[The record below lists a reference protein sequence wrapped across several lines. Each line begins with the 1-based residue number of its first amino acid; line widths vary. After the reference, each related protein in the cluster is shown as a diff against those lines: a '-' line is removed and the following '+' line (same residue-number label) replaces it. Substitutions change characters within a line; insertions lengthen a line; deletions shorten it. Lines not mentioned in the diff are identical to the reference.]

1 MRAFRVLVGKF
12 EIVGTT
18 GAANG
23 RLPALKSEAV
33 AFDES
38 IVPPVVATSSMCL
51 ATSRWTMR
59 STTVCVKRSSGRC
72 TDR

>member
-1 MRAFRVLVGKF
+1 MSAFRVLVGKF

-33 AFDES
+33 AFDV
-38 IVPPVVATSSMCL
+38 IVRTSSGNGDKQYV
-51 ATSRWTMR
+51 SRDQSWDAAFDYCVLKALIR
-59 STTVCVKRSSGRC
+59 SVH
-72 TDR
+72 

>member
-33 AFDES
+33 AFDV
-38 IVPPVVATSSMCL
+38 IDRTSSGNGDKQYV
-51 ATSRWTMR
+51 SRDQPLDVAFDYCVRKALVR
-59 STTVCVKRSSGRC
+59 SMH
-72 TDR
+72 